1 MQEMNVNVS
10 TSVEMTGRSTDR
22 LQVSHWET
30 ICVEETAIYS
40 NRTPLE
46 MKWKN
51 YYKQESILMSVTS
64 PRTVPESFRIKPM
77 TSVCLTVGPM
87 KHVTFVV
94 CLLQEYLVSHLPHK
108 W

>member
-1 MQEMNVNVS
+1 VCCVMQEMNVNVS

-46 MKWKN
+46 MK
-51 YYKQESILMSVTS
+51 
-64 PRTVPESFRIKPM
+64 
-77 TSVCLTVGPM
+77 
-87 KHVTFVV
+87 
-94 CLLQEYLVSHLPHK
+94 
-108 W
+108 